1 MEQSYRSKGMPSI
14 FSQPLYIDFFLGPS
28 KEEANEIL
36 KNYGGGRAAQTFL
49 MNTKATALINPIDDG
64 NNSYCLFLA
73 IVLTMEYVQLS
84 NETNRVVRQTQQQKF
99 HRLITQEMYA
109 KQRQNMARELLEKIN
124 QSGIQISPHLN
135 KYSVYEHVPLIQKY
149 FDQLDPEKRCRIVV
163 FGEYGM
169 MKPLFKGKH
178 RWRWTIPIYHYQN
191 HFYGIRKIN
200 QFFMV
205 PKYCVDCESG
215 L

>member
-1 MEQSYRSKGMPSI
+1 MPSL

-49 MNTKATALINPIDDG
+49 LNTKASALINPVDDG

-73 IVLTMEYVQLS
+73 IALTIENVQLS
-84 NETNRVVRQTQQQKF
+84 SETNMILKQTRRNKF
-99 HRLITQEMYA
+99 HRLISQRTVAYA
-109 KQRQNMARELLEKIN
+109 EQRQNIAKELIEKIN
-124 QSGIQISPHLN
+124 QSGIKISPSLD
-135 KYSVYEHVPLIQKY
+135 KYSVDEHVPLIQKY

-163 FGEYGM
+163 FGEHGM
-169 MKPLFKGKH
+169 MKPLFKGKQ
-178 RWRWTIPIYHYQN
+178 RWRWTIPIYHFQN

-205 PKYCVDCESG
+205 RNYCIDCESNFST
-215 L
+215 